1 MPQPTGTMG
10 KNEKE
15 KEIPAAEDYFAI
27 NGRNCGW
34 WPVST
39 TMARHVL
46 RQLDRV
52 IPPRWIQFVDLSG
65 ATVRVRPD
73 EIADVTQ
80 CSAEQRASRRA
91 FRDALQ
97 EEQGDQW

>member
-1 MPQPTGTMG
+1 MA
-10 KNEKE
+10 KEEK
-15 KEIPAAEDYFAI
+15 KVPGAQDYFAI

-39 TMARHVL
+39 PMARHVL
-46 RQLDRV
+46 QQLDRM
-52 IPPRWIQFVDLSG
+52 IPPRWIHFVDLSG
-65 ATVRVRPD
+65 ATVRIRPS

-91 FRDALQ
+91 FTALLD
-97 EEQGDQW
+97 EEQ